1 MQTGD
6 YLMNRRRRAAML
18 VNNFKQTSSGS
29 NSAGDDHIYAA
40 IDMKSFFASVE
51 CVERQLNP
59 LTANLVVADPTR
71 TDKTICLAVSPSL
84 KAYGIPGR
92 PRLFEVVQRVKE
104 VNARRKFRAPK
115 KQFTGESAD
124 DTALKEDPALA
135 LSYITAPPRMAL
147 YKKYSHLI
155 YETYQEFI
163 SPEDIHVYSIDE
175 VFIDLTPYLKVSRQ
189 TPHQLTIKLI
199 RAVLAKTG
207 ITATAGI
214 GPNLYLAKV
223 AMDIVAKKI
232 PPDGDGVRIAQLTV
246 EDYQKKL
253 WSHRPITDF
262 WQVGKG
268 YQKRLAAHHLYTM
281 GDIARC
287 SQGGP
292 KDYFNEALLYR
303 LFGINAGLLIC
314 HAWGKDPT
322 TLADIRA
329 YVPKSTSLSSGQ
341 VLQTPYPAGK
351 AAIIVREMADNLSGQ
366 LVKKNL
372 FTDRIV
378 LTVGYDIENLTRPDI
393 ASQYRGPIH
402 IDRYGRAVPGHAH
415 GTLRLPEPTYS
426 ARLITEAAMELFSVI
441 TDQSLL
447 VRRVTI
453 AADHTVD
460 AGTATE
466 KMNLE
471 ADLFAELPEETEKN
485 RQREKEKNIQQAI
498 NAIKEKFGKN
508 SILKAMNMQEF
519 ATMRERN
526 GQIGG
531 HKA

>member
-1 MQTGD
+1 
-6 YLMNRRRRAAML
+6 ML
-18 VNNFKQTSSGS
+18 VNNFKQTSSES
-29 NSAGDDHIYAA
+29 KPAGDDRIYAT

-51 CVERQLNP
+51 CVERKLNP
-59 LTANLVVADPTR
+59 LTTNLVVADPTR

-84 KAYGIPGR
+84 KSYGVSGR
-92 PRLFEVVQRVKE
+92 ARLFEVVQKVKE
-104 VNARRKFRAPK
+104 INARRKFYAPK
-115 KQFTGESAD
+115 KQLTGESAD
-124 DTALKEDPALA
+124 DTALKENPALA
-135 LSYITAPPRMAL
+135 LDYVTAPPRMAL
-147 YKKYSHLI
+147 YGKYSRLI
-155 YETYQEFI
+155 YETYLEFI

-189 TPHQLTIKLI
+189 TPHQLTSKLI

-214 GPNLYLAKV
+214 GPNLYLAKI

-232 PPDGDGVRIAQLTV
+232 PPDGDGVRIARLTK
-246 EDYQKKL
+246 EEYREKL

-292 KDYFNEALLYR
+292 KDYYNEAFLYR
-303 LFGINAGLLIC
+303 LFGINAGPLIG
-314 HAWGKDPT
+314 HAWGEDPT
-322 TLADIRA
+322 TIADIRA

-341 VLQTPYPAGK
+341 VLQFPYPAGK

-378 LTVGYDIENLTRPDI
+378 LTIGYDTENLTRPDI
-393 ASQYRGPIH
+393 ASQYRGPVH

-426 ARLITEAAMELFSVI
+426 ARLITEAAMELFSSI
-441 TDQSLL
+441 TDMSLL

-453 AADHTVD
+453 AADNTID
-460 AGTATE
+460 AGTAAGE
-466 KMNLE
+466 MNRE
-471 ADLFAELPEETEKN
+471 ADLFAGLPEEQEKIASGKRKRVSS
-485 RQREKEKNIQQAI
+485 RQ
-498 NAIKEKFGKN
+498 
-508 SILKAMNMQEF
+508 S
-519 ATMRERN
+519 TP
-526 GQIGG
+526 
-531 HKA
+531 

>member
-1 MQTGD
+1 
-6 YLMNRRRRAAML
+6 ML
-18 VNNFKQTSSGS
+18 VNNFKQTSSES
-29 NSAGDDHIYAA
+29 KPAGDDRIYAA

-51 CVERQLNP
+51 CVERKLNP
-59 LTANLVVADPTR
+59 LTTNLVVADPTR

-84 KAYGIPGR
+84 KSYGISGR
-92 PRLFEVVQRVKE
+92 ARLFEVVQKVKE
-104 VNARRKFRAPK
+104 INARRKFYAPK
-115 KQFTGESAD
+115 KQLTGESAD
-124 DTALKEDPALA
+124 DTALKENPGLA
-135 LSYITAPPRMAL
+135 LGYITAPPRMAL
-147 YKKYSHLI
+147 YKKYSRLI
-155 YETYQEFI
+155 CETYQEFI

-214 GPNLYLAKV
+214 GPNLYLAKI

-232 PPDGDGVRIAQLTV
+232 PPDGDGVRIAQLTR
-246 EDYQKKL
+246 EEYREKL

-287 SQGGP
+287 SKGGP
-292 KDYFNEALLYR
+292 KDYYNEAFLYR
-303 LFGINAGLLIC
+303 LFGINAGPLIC
-314 HAWGKDPT
+314 HAWGDDPT
-322 TLADIRA
+322 TIAGIRA

-341 VLQTPYPAGK
+341 VLQFPYPASK

-378 LTVGYDIENLTRPDI
+378 LTIGYDTENLTRPDI
-393 ASQYRGPIH
+393 ASQYRGPVH
-402 IDRYGRAVPGHAH
+402 IDRYGRAVPGHAY

-426 ARLITEAAMELFSVI
+426 ARLITEAAMELFNSI
-441 TDQSLL
+441 TDMSLL

-453 AADHTVD
+453 SADNTID
-460 AGTATE
+460 AGTAAGE
-466 KMNLE
+466 MNRE
-471 ADLFAELPEETEKN
+471 ADLFADLPEEQEKS
-485 RQREKEKNIQQAI
+485 RQREKEKNVQQAI

>member
-1 MQTGD
+1 
-6 YLMNRRRRAAML
+6 ML
-18 VNNFKQTSSGS
+18 VNNFKQTSSES
-29 NSAGDDHIYAA
+29 KPAGDDHIYAT

-51 CVERQLNP
+51 CVERKLNP
-59 LTANLVVADPTR
+59 LTTNLVVADPTR

-84 KAYGIPGR
+84 KSYGISGR
-92 PRLFEVVQRVKE
+92 ARLFEVVQKVKE
-104 VNARRKFRAPK
+104 INARRKFYAPK
-115 KQFTGESAD
+115 KQLTGESAD
-124 DTALKEDPALA
+124 DTALKENPALA
-135 LSYITAPPRMAL
+135 LDYVTAPPRMAL
-147 YKKYSHLI
+147 YGKYSRLI

-189 TPHQLTIKLI
+189 TPHQLASKLI

-214 GPNLYLAKV
+214 GPNLYLAKI

-232 PPDGDGVRIAQLTV
+232 PPDGDGVRIARLTK
-246 EDYQKKL
+246 EEYREKL

-292 KDYFNEALLYR
+292 KDYYNEAFLYR
-303 LFGINAGLLIC
+303 LFGINAGPLIG
-314 HAWGKDPT
+314 HAWGEDPT
-322 TLADIRA
+322 TIASIRA

-341 VLQTPYPAGK
+341 VLQFPYPAGK
-351 AAIIVREMADNLSGQ
+351 AAIIVREMADSLSGQ

-378 LTVGYDIENLTRPDI
+378 LTIGYDTENLTRPDI
-393 ASQYRGPIH
+393 ASQYRGPVH

-426 ARLITEAAMELFSVI
+426 ARLITEAAMELFSSI
-441 TDQSLL
+441 TDMSLL

-453 AADHTVD
+453 AADNTID
-460 AGTATE
+460 AETAAGE
-466 KMNLE
+466 MNRE
-471 ADLFAELPEETEKN
+471 ADLFAGLPEEQEKN
-485 RQREKEKNIQQAI
+485 RQREKEKSVQQAI

>member
-1 MQTGD
+1 
-6 YLMNRRRRAAML
+6 ML
-18 VNNFKQTSSGS
+18 VNNFKQMSPENKPT
-29 NSAGDDHIYAA
+29 GDDHIFAA

-51 CVERQLNP
+51 CVERNLNP
-59 LTANLVVADPTR
+59 LTTNLVVADPTR

-84 KAYGIPGR
+84 KSYGISGR
-92 PRLFEVVQRVKE
+92 ARLFEVVQKVKE
-104 VNARRKFRAPK
+104 INARRKFYAPK
-115 KQFTGESAD
+115 KQLTGESAD
-124 DTALKEDPALA
+124 DTALKENPALA
-135 LSYITAPPRMAL
+135 LGYITAPPRMAL
-147 YKKYSHLI
+147 YGQYSRLI
-155 YETYQEFI
+155 CETYQEFI
-163 SPEDIHVYSIDE
+163 SPEDIHIYSIDE

-214 GPNLYLAKV
+214 GPNMYLAKI

-232 PPDGDGVRIAQLTV
+232 PPDEDGVRIAHLTK
-246 EDYQKKL
+246 EDYQKTL
-253 WSHRPITDF
+253 WFHRPITDF

-292 KDYFNEALLYR
+292 KDYYNKALLCR
-303 LFGINAGLLIC
+303 LFGINADLLIC
-314 HAWGKDPT
+314 HAWGDDPT
-322 TLADIRA
+322 TIADIRA
-329 YVPKSTSLSSGQ
+329 YIPKKTSLSSGQ
-341 VLQTPYPAGK
+341 VLQFPYPADK
-351 AAIIVREMADNLSGQ
+351 AAIIVREMADNLSDQ

-378 LTVGYDIENLTRPDI
+378 LTIGYDAENLTRPDI
-393 ASQYRGPIH
+393 AGQYCGPIH
-402 IDRYGRAVPGHAH
+402 IDRYGRAVPGHAR
-415 GTLRLPEPTYS
+415 GTLRLPEPTCS
-426 ARLITEAAMELFSVI
+426 ARLITEAAMNLFNSI
-441 TDQSLL
+441 TDMSLL

-453 AADHTVD
+453 AADNTVD
-460 AGTATE
+460 AGTAAE
-466 KMNLE
+466 KMDRE
-471 ADLFAELPEETEKN
+471 ADLFANLPEEQEKN
-485 RQREKEKNIQQAI
+485 RQREKEKNVQQAI